1 MVCSAGMKAKP
12 PSDEAEMW
20 PLLLPLQDTDI
31 SPAQRDEAVR
41 WLTELH
47 GKLQLYP
54 ETLVLAV
61 SILDRFLAPIKVT

>member
-1 MVCSAGMKAKP
+1 MNLDVN
-12 PSDEAEMW
+12 
-20 PLLLPLQDTDI
+20 LIVLLQDTDI

-47 GKLQLYP
+47 GKLRLYP

-61 SILDRFLAPIKVT
+61 SILDRFLAPIKVKTNKLKAGLVQVSH